1 MLVFNRLMKIT
12 YFVEIFSSW
21 CHWAEP
27 AWAQLKLAYAGRVD
41 FDWKIAL
48 MNPGDFPA
56 NRAQCDWFYRRS
68 GTVMHSPYMLN
79 SAWLEPQR
87 NGHFEAANWVAEAGR
102 SLGVTDD
109 RLRLALAEAALLN
122 GQTLG
127 DLTRA
132 ADVGA
137 KATGLDPAA
146 LRNAAESPAVQAR
159 VAETTAEFHSLR
171 LSQRP
176 AFVLEN
182 RIGDRAVFSGLVAYT
197 PLAATLDAMLADAAA
212 YHSYETHFGKVS

>member
-1 MLVFNRLMKIT
+1 MKIT

-27 AWAQLKLAYAGRVD
+27 TWAELKNRYAGSVE

-68 GTVMHSPYMLN
+68 GTVMRSPYMLN
-79 SAWLEPQR
+79 SGWLEPER
-87 NGHFEAANWVAEAGR
+87 NGQYEAANWVAEAGR
-102 SLGVTDD
+102 TLGVTDD
-109 RLRLALAEAALLN
+109 RLRLALAEAALRN
-122 GQTLG
+122 GQRLG
-127 DLTRA
+127 SLALA
-132 ADVGA
+132 AEVGA
-137 KATGLDPAA
+137 KAVGLDSLA
-146 LRNAAESPAVQAR
+146 LRSAAESTAVHAR

-171 LSQRP
+171 LTQRP

-182 RIGDRAVFSGLVAYT
+182 KIGDRAVFSGLVALA
-197 PLAATLDAMLADAAA
+197 PLAASIDAMLSDAAA
-212 YHSYETHFGKVS
+212 YRSYETHFGKVS